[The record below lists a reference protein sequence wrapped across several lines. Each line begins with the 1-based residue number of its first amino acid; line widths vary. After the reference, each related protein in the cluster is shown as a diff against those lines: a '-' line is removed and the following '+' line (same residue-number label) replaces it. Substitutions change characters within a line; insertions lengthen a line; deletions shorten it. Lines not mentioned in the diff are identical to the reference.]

1 MHRIRQQYGL
11 TLIELMIA
19 MTIGL
24 LIVIGMGS
32 LFIQTK
38 QSFRQNEVIAQM
50 QDEARFG
57 MSELAQ
63 NASMTGFWGPLVEGA
78 LISNGGGLPGSMTG
92 VTTADLFF
100 YANPALGADNV
111 ASNGAFSWTTSLDDF
126 QNGSDAL
133 SVYRVAGVTV
143 PEADLEADRYYL
155 QTNGAVGVMVNGSN
169 APSSSVPTPYEY
181 WEYVPVIFYVRTYCR
196 AGDGTP
202 SLVRRYIRDGAV
214 TTECITQ
221 GIESMQIEY
230 GLDVNEDGRPNRYVH
245 GLSNADAEDLA
256 AVRVHLLARAT
267 RPDTEYTN
275 DKVYTFGNFTLDK
288 SAATDQFYRRVYTTT
303 IQTRNPTAT
312 RLID

>member
-1 MHRIRQQYGL
+1 MHRIRQQYGV

-50 QDEARFG
+50 QEEARFG

-63 NASMTGFWGPLVEGA
+63 NISMAGFWGPLVEGA
-78 LISNGGGLPGSMTG
+78 LISDGAGLPGTLTG

-100 YANPALGADNV
+100 YANPAIGEDDV
-111 ASNGAFSWTTSLDDF
+111 DSNAAFSWTTSLDDF
-126 QNGSDAL
+126 QD
-133 SVYRVAGVTV
+133 
-143 PEADLEADRYYL
+143 EADAISVFRVEGVVVAEAALEDDRYYL
-155 QTNGAVGVMVNGSN
+155 QTNGAVGEMIGGAS
-169 APSSSVPTPYEY
+169 APSASVPVPYEY
-181 WEYVPVIFYVRTYCR
+181 WEYVPVIYYVRTYCR
-196 AGDGTP
+196 TGDGIP
-202 SLVRRYIRDGAV
+202 SLVRRYVRSGVA
-214 TTECITQ
+214 TTECIAQ

-230 GLDVNEDGRPNRYVH
+230 GLDMDEDGRPNRYVH
-245 GLSNADAEDLA
+245 GLTDADAERLA

-267 RPDTEYTN
+267 RADSQYTN
-275 DKVYTFGNFTLDK
+275 DKVYTFGNYTLDK